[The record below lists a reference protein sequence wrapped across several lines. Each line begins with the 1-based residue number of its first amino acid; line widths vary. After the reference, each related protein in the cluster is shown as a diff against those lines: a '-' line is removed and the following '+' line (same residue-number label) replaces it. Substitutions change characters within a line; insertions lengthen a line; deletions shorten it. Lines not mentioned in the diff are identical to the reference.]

1 MKKVNIKIAGLALLA
16 AVGFTA
22 CSTDFL
28 EEKQNYDLTT
38 PEGVYSDYT
47 GSLGRVND
55 CYSFCLPNSAGDPG
69 WRYTSSGK
77 SDVWSKCT
85 EEYSGFGVFVDPT
98 NPLNTLTGTEVPDYY
113 QGADASNIQ
122 NNVWGLIRNLND
134 AIIGIENGGLT
145 EREKNELLGQLYFLR
160 AWRYFLLWKWYGG
173 VPIITDL
180 PAFDSSADRPRN
192 TAREVFE
199 FIIDELDKA
208 ADMLE
213 PFTGAGQWT
222 TGENYGRVTTGTA
235 LGLKSRV
242 LVWWCSPLFNREND
256 VERYKA
262 AYEMMKADYPRIK
275 ACGYGQS
282 RPGPGFDGGTGW
294 GATIKDWA
302 NQFNVIGEKAHGG
315 TGGYEEVFFAR
326 FNNLSSG
333 TPDYSRNNNWEHSV
347 RPKNILGGGGQTP
360 SAMIVDLFPMADG
373 KRPASYNSYTKL
385 EASSV
390 AYDKDHPFIGRDLR
404 FYRTFGFPGLNWPFN
419 GTSYADGKNNNPR
432 TTGTN
437 YILWNY
443 LWYIDEAK
451 VNDPNASETY
461 GADNLLNNV
470 KGMYVTKRSGWD
482 KQTYT
487 YNGLDAGGLGFKY
500 SYQNWIELR
509 FTEVLLNLAEIAC
522 GAGEL
527 GATEF
532 GALLQL
538 QKVRAAAGYAENS
551 SLQDKGHALLA
562 PEYQYTNYGL
572 GTGVGTDANAT
583 MAAILYERQIEFAF
597 EGKRFDD
604 MRRWLLFDGGVN
616 FASIGAK
623 PLTGWG
629 GNTCSYLGFEPFNG
643 QRRGNLEFQVKPSIN
658 GGVGGKDWTTGDWD
672 GAPDPVAQKYMK
684 DNACDYAAFE
694 SWRNGLAIK
703 PNNMGRH
710 DNTKLDTAL
719 EKLKTDFYE
728 PYLQRKE
735 KKGDALNS
743 DQTTTGMTITF
754 LPRYYFLG
762 VNSTNQERNPNF
774 VQTVGWED
782 VYGRGNLFDPL
793 AE

>member
-16 AVGFTA
+16 AIGFTA

-28 EEKQNYDLTT
+28 EEKQNYDNTT

-47 GSLGRVND
+47 GSLGRVHD
-55 CYSFCLPNSAGDPG
+55 CYSFCLPNASGTPG
-69 WRYTSSGK
+69 WQHPSTGK
-77 SDVWSKCT
+77 ADDWSKCT
-85 EEYSGFGVFVDPT
+85 EEYSGFGIFVDPQ
-98 NPLNTLTGTEVPDYY
+98 NELNTLTGTSTPDYY
-113 QGADASNIQ
+113 QGADVSNIQ
-122 NNVWGLIRNLND
+122 NNVWGLIRNIND
-134 AIIGIENGGLT
+134 AIIGIEGGSLSQDQ
-145 EREKNELLGQLYFLR
+145 KDELLGQLYFLR

-173 VPIITDL
+173 VPIIKDL
-180 PAFDSSADRPRN
+180 PSFDGSADRPRN

-199 FIIDELDKA
+199 FIIDDLDKA

-213 PFTGAGQWT
+213 PFTGRGQWT
-222 TGENYGRVTTGTA
+222 KGGDNYGRVTTGSA
-235 LGLKSRV
+235 LGLKTRV

-262 AYEMMKADYPRIK
+262 AYEMVKADFPRIV

-282 RPGPGFDGGTGW
+282 RPSDGTSGW
-294 GATIKDWA
+294 GQTIKDWA
-302 NQFNVIGEKAHGG
+302 NQFNVVGTPAHSS
-315 TGGYEEVFFAR
+315 GGYEEVFFAR
-326 FNNLSSG
+326 FNDLIAG
-333 TPDYSRNNNWEHSV
+333 TDDYSRNNNWEHSI
-347 RPKNILGGGGQTP
+347 RPSNVLGGGGQTP

-373 KRPASYNSYTKL
+373 KRPASYDSYGTTL
-385 EASSV
+385 QASNI
-390 AYDKDHPFIGRDLR
+390 AYDKDYPFLNRDLR
-404 FYRTFGFPGLNWPFN
+404 FYRTFGFPGLNWPFSGN
-419 GTSYADGKNNNPR
+419 SYLEGKNMNPQ
-432 TTGTN
+432 TTGVN

-443 LWYIDEAK
+443 VWYIDPAK
-451 VNDPNASETY
+451 VDDPNASETY
-461 GADNLLNNV
+461 GADYLLRNA

-482 KQTYT
+482 KSTYT
-487 YNGLDAGGLGFKY
+487 YCGLESTGVGFKY

-509 FTEVLLNLAEIAC
+509 FTEVLLNLAELAC

-532 GALLQL
+532 GALKQL
-538 QKVRAAAGYAENS
+538 QKVRATAGYAENS
-551 SLQDKGHALLA
+551 SLQSKGTALLG
-562 PEYQYTNYGL
+562 PEFQYDNYGL
-572 GTGVGTDANAT
+572 AAGVGENAQAT

-604 MRRWLLFDGGVN
+604 MRRWLLFDGGVGL
-616 FASIGAK
+616 AGIGAK
-623 PLTGWG
+623 PLNGWG
-629 GNTCSYLGFEPFNG
+629 GNTCTYLDFKPFNG
-643 QRRGNLEFQVKPSIN
+643 QRRGNMEFQVKPSIKE
-658 GGVGGKDWTTGDWD
+658 GVGGKEWPVGNWD
-672 GAPDPVAQKYMK
+672 ATPDPVAQHYMET
-684 DNACDYAAFE
+684 NACDYATFE

-728 PYLQRKE
+728 PYLQRKD

-762 VNSTNQERNPNF
+762 VTSTVQAKNPNLK
-774 VQTVGWED
+774 QTIGWED
-782 VYGRGNLFDPL
+782 VNGSSDLFDPL